1 MVPPPTIFEEYE
13 AHLKRSIDEYGDNTV
28 VLMEVGSF
36 FELYAVDDSLVDLF
50 KIGSLLNV
58 QVTRK
63 NKSIQ
68 EVNKSNHLLAG
79 FPSYCLEKFTNIL
92 LDNLYTVVIVSQVTP
107 PPKPQR
113 KITSIL
119 SPGTRVD
126 ASNAPDNSFLMCIT
140 LDVGD
145 NTLLAGVAYVDVS
158 TGSTYVTE
166 IGASTS
172 GTHHELQRILLA
184 LQPKEIL
191 LRGSMDH
198 SALDA
203 FIAAVPALSLSHLH
217 RKMGTISNANQQ
229 KQILE
234 TAYPK
239 HGLLTV
245 VEYIDLERRPLALQC
260 FVNLLCFAHR
270 HREDILN
277 NIHKPIF
284 VDSREHLVISHNA
297 SKLLDIIPRNEGK
310 SLLDLL
316 NRCKTNIGKRGFRR
330 RLLNPIIDAAALN
343 TLYEQ
348 VDMFLA
354 GEPGAGE
361 PCEPAEPGAAA
372 LREVRT
378 ALSSVSDLERIMR
391 RACLGSMNPSDII
404 VIDDSLTT
412 MLKVDARVPFRVARI
427 ADKIHEIRQCATVF
441 NFERIASATGDV
453 FSRNIFHPKVHPDLD
468 AMDDDLRDCISYF
481 ENVVKELNGI
491 AKSDTFFKLDR
502 HDKEGYVISAT
513 AKRFAT
519 FGAQHAHTLLQS
531 CGIRVDAI
539 KSRATSSSSPIVK
552 LSHEAFKTANANM
565 EDSEARLKQGVKQ
578 RYFQYLDQFSKQHDA
593 DMRDIIQYIELV
605 DVVTTNAENA
615 VTYCYCRPRIHA
627 SGTPSFV
634 NARQLR
640 HPIIER
646 IKDDIAY
653 VPNDVY
659 LGPQKNGML
668 MFGVNAA
675 GKSSLMKSVGLS
687 LIMACSGMFVPC
699 HSFEFS
705 PYNKIFTRIPS
716 GDDLHAGHS
725 TFTNEISELR
735 TIMLHADANS
745 LVIGDELCSGT
756 EPVSAMAIVTAGIV
770 SLMQKNTSFIF
781 ASHLHSIVDLP
792 HLKDLKAMGSLNICH
807 LGVRYDGSKLIYD
820 RVLRDGCGDTLYGI
834 EVCRAMDL
842 DPQFMRVAQEIRQHV
857 LNIEPDIVVPKKTR
871 YNSKLFK
878 SAKCK
883 LCKTGRAAEVH
894 HIAHQQKA
902 DKNGHIDKRFHK
914 NALHNLVHLCETCH
928 DSVHAGQITID
939 GYVQTS
945 DGVEILG
952 NFGE

>member
-1 MVPPPTIFEEYE
+1 MVPPPTIFEEYQ
-13 AHLKRSIDEYGDNTV
+13 AHLARSIEEYGENTV

-36 FELYAVDDSLVDLF
+36 FELYAVDDTLVDLF

-63 NKSIQ
+63 NKSIP

-113 KITSIL
+113 KVTSIL
-119 SPGTRVD
+119 SPGTRLD
-126 ASNAPDNSFLMCIT
+126 NQHASDNSFLMCIY
-140 LDVGD
+140 LDNGD
-145 NTLLAGVAYVDVS
+145 HEGNTLLAGVAYIDVT
-158 TGSTYVTE
+158 TGSTYTTE
-166 IGASTS
+166 IGSSRS
-172 GTHHELQRILLA
+172 GMHHELQRILLA
-184 LQPKEIL
+184 VQPKEIMMC
-191 LRGSMDH
+191 GNMQH
-198 SALDA
+198 SVLDA
-203 FIAAVPALSLSHLH
+203 FIAAVPALSTAYLH
-217 RKMGTISNANQQ
+217 KKFGGIGNANQQ

-245 VEYIDLERRPLALQC
+245 VEFLDLERRPLALQC

-284 VDSREHLVISHNA
+284 LDAREHLVISHNA
-297 SKLLDIIPRNEGK
+297 SKLLDIIPRNDGTC
-310 SLLDLL
+310 LLDIL

-348 VDMFLA
+348 VDNFVNCA
-354 GEPGAGE
+354 G
-361 PCEPAEPGAAA
+361 A
-372 LREVRT
+372 LRKVRE

-391 RACLGSMNPSDII
+391 RAWLSCMNPSDII
-404 VIDDSLTT
+404 TIDESLAT
-412 MLKVDARVPFRVARI
+412 LEIVCNHVPFENE
-427 ADKIHEIRQCATVF
+427 KIHGIRQCAGVF
-441 NFERIASATGDV
+441 NFERISGSST
-453 FSRNIFHPKVHPDLD
+453 RNIFNREVHPDLD
-468 AMDDDLRDCISYF
+468 EMDDAMQNYLSYF
-481 ENVVKELNGI
+481 ENIVQELNGI

-502 HDKEGYVISAT
+502 NDKEGFVISAT

-519 FGAQHAHTLLQS
+519 FISQHAKVLLQS
-531 CGIRVDAI
+531 CGIRVESI
-539 KSRATSSSSPIVK
+539 KSKASSPSSTMVK
-552 LSHEAFKTANANM
+552 LSHEALKSANANM
-565 EDSEARLKQGVKQ
+565 EEAEARLKQGVKQ
-578 RYFQYLDQFSKQHDA
+578 RYFQYLDKFCKLHDA
-593 DMRDIIQYIELV
+593 DMRKIITFVELV

-615 VTYCYCRPRIHA
+615 TAFCYCRPIIDQ
-627 SGTPSFV
+627 SGTTAFV
-634 NARQLR
+634 DAKQLR

-653 VPNDVY
+653 VPNDVC
-659 LGPQKNGML
+659 LGTQSKGML
-668 MFGVNAA
+668 MYGVNAA

-699 HSFEFS
+699 KSFKFS

-770 SLMQKNTSFIF
+770 SLMQRNTSFIF

-792 HLKDLKAMGSLNICH
+792 HLKNMKGLNICH
-807 LGVRYDGSKLIYD
+807 LGVRYDGAKLIYD
-820 RVLRDGCGDTLYGI
+820 RILREGCGDTLYGI

-842 DPQFMRVAQEIRQHV
+842 DPQFMRIAQEIRHHV
-857 LNIEPDIVVPKKTR
+857 LNIEPDIVIPKKTR

-883 LCKTGRAAEVH
+883 LCKKGKAAEVH
-894 HIAHQQKA
+894 HIAHQQNA
-902 DKNGHIDKRFHK
+902 DNNGHIEKRFHK
-914 NALHNLVHLCETCH
+914 NALHNLVHLCEACH
-928 DSVHAGQITID
+928 NSVHAGQITID

-945 DGVEILG
+945 DGVEILRKNSEDADITG
-952 NFGE
+952 KM